1 MSALTTNR
9 TAGKLNTSPQKCK
22 GFSLIELLIA
32 MLIATVIG
40 TMLTQLLISVT
51 RLHRATDAQA
61 DLQTSNQR
69 ISNRQNKAIMD
80 AELIVYSPGA
90 TNKDD
95 DSADSSGTSGEKGVD
110 AYLLTGHHESEEDV
124 SYDLFYYDN
133 ANGNLLQY
141 SFLDGEDLKN
151 NISLSVARDKLNT
164 QLNQDDPDSVFEF
177 IIGQNI
183 YSVALSET
191 IPQMNGNHI
200 KDLSKQEREE
210 AVTLHYGI
218 KFKGKEGSSAL
229 LSQDATTRSGKVF
242 VQMTDGN

>member
-1 MSALTTNR
+1 MSALTTNK

-51 RLHRATDAQA
+51 RLHRATEAQA
-61 DLQTSNQR
+61 DLQASNQR
-69 ISNRQNKAIMD
+69 ISNRLNKAIMD
-80 AELIVYSPGA
+80 AELIVYSPR
-90 TNKDD
+90 
-95 DSADSSGTSGEKGVD
+95 TSGEEKED

-124 SYDLFYYDN
+124 SYDLFYYDY
-133 ANGNLLQY
+133 ANRNLLQY
-141 SFLDGEDLKN
+141 SFLDDEDLKN

-183 YSVALSET
+183 SSFRLYET
-191 IPQMNGNHI
+191 ILKLVSSNQESEEAVKPNNSI
-200 KDLSKQEREE
+200 DSSEPERET
-210 AVTLHYGI
+210 AVTLHYQI
-218 KFKGKEGSSAL
+218 EFEGKEDSTAS
-229 LSQDATTRSGKVF
+229 LSQDTTTRSDKVF